1 MHSHCRQPRNCNS
14 VSKLPINLYGN
25 KQFQPISILN
35 SLMAIFAFNISQI
48 NSQSTRPHIKVSMNG
63 ITNSWLYDTGA
74 AISLIP
80 LSEFRKIHPDLRPVR
95 LRPQVN
101 LTTASSSVMNVTGL
115 YHLKLSINNRSI
127 VHPVY
132 VCENAA
138 QSILGI
144 DAIRKFGLVYSPS
157 KHSFSFEQSA
167 SVSSLSSPPP
177 PLSSV

>member
-1 MHSHCRQPRNCNS
+1 
-14 VSKLPINLYGN
+14 
-25 KQFQPISILN
+25 
-35 SLMAIFAFNISQI
+35 MAIFAFNISQI

-167 SVSSLSSPPP
+167 SVSSLSSP
-177 PLSSV
+177 LIKVLLIKTEY